1 MALAGLKRV
10 QSWLGTK
17 LELSRGGGSRTIR
30 SMEGLRGFAAL
41 LVFVV
46 HYAYFIA
53 PYLGGSPAF
62 AATVERLSQ
71 VGNTG
76 VDLFFVLSGYLIY
89 GSLMARAQPFGP
101 YLARRVTRIYPV
113 FIIVFAVYAALSYV
127 VPGSERIPQ
136 ALPDSVLYYAANL
149 LLLGPL
155 LVPVWPLV
163 PVTWSLS
170 YEVFFYAFA
179 PLLITAFSL
188 RQRSAAWRVTFFL
201 LLAGI
206 FLAVCAFFP
215 GRSRLA
221 TFAAGVLLYEALR
234 FTRLRV
240 PGALATA
247 AVCAAGLGVY
257 LALYRGRAD
266 VPLSTLVLSLT
277 FFTLCFHLFSPGQ
290 SWLRRT
296 LEWTPL
302 RRFGNMSY
310 SFYMTHVLS
319 MNLLTLLLPAPGTLF
334 GGSAP
339 LIYVALLPLFFLA
352 SWLPAFALFLA
363 VERPLS
369 LNPQREPLPPKV
381 EATDAPR
388 LARRNSSSA

>member
-1 MALAGLKRV
+1 MGA
-10 QSWLGTK
+10 K
-17 LELSRGGGSRTIR
+17 LELSRGGSRTIR

-41 LVFVV
+41 LVFGV
-46 HYAYFIA
+46 HYAYFIV
-53 PYLGGSPAF
+53 PYLGDSPGF
-62 AATVERLSQ
+62 AAAVDRLSQ

-101 YLARRVTRIYPV
+101 YLARRATRVYPV
-113 FIIVFAVYAALSYV
+113 FLVVFAVYAALSYAL
-127 VPGSERIPQ
+127 PGGERVPQ
-136 ALPDSVLYYAANL
+136 ALPDAVLYYAANL

-163 PVTWSLS
+163 PVAWSLS
-170 YEVFFYAFA
+170 YEVFFYALA
-179 PLLITAFSL
+179 PLLVTAFGL
-188 RQRSAAWRVTFFL
+188 RRRSTAWRVTFFL
-201 LLAGI
+201 LLAGL

-234 FTRLRV
+234 STRLRV
-240 PGALATA
+240 PGALTTA
-247 AVCAAGLGVY
+247 AVCAAGLGAY
-257 LALYRGRAD
+257 LALFRGRAD

-277 FFTLCFHLFSPGQ
+277 FFTLCFHLFSPGE
-290 SWLRRT
+290 SWLRRAF
-296 LEWTPL
+296 EWTPL

-310 SFYMTHVLS
+310 SFYLTHVLS
-319 MNLLTLLLPAPGTLF
+319 MNLLTLLLPGSGTPL

-339 LIYVALLPLFFLA
+339 LVYAALLPLFFLV

-369 LNPQREPLPPKV
+369 LNP
-381 EATDAPR
+381 
-388 LARRNSSSA
+388 RRNPSPQPAEAAGSSRLVR

>member
-1 MALAGLKRV
+1 MVLDGLDKVR
-10 QSWLGTK
+10 SWLDAK

-41 LVFVV
+41 LVFGV

-53 PYLGGSPAF
+53 PYLEHAPTF
-62 AATVERLSQ
+62 AAAAERLSQ

-101 YLARRVTRIYPV
+101 YLARRVTRVYPV
-113 FIIVFAVYAALSYV
+113 FLVVFAVYAALSYV

-136 ALPDSVLYYAANL
+136 TLPDAVLYYAANL

-163 PVTWSLS
+163 PVAWSLS
-170 YEVFFYAFA
+170 YEVFFYALA
-179 PLLITAFSL
+179 PLLVTAFSL
-188 RQRSAAWRVTFFL
+188 RRRSAVWRVTFFV
-201 LLAGI
+201 LLAGL

-234 FTRLRV
+234 FARLRV
-240 PGALATA
+240 PSALTTA
-247 AVCAAGLGVY
+247 AVCAAGFGTY

-277 FFTLCFHLFSPGQ
+277 FFTLCFHLFSPGE
-290 SWLRRT
+290 SWLRRAF
-296 LEWTPL
+296 EWTPL

-310 SFYMTHVLS
+310 SFYLTHVLS
-319 MNLLTLLLPAPGTLF
+319 MNLLTLLLPGPGTPL
-334 GGSAP
+334 GESAP
-339 LIYVALLPLFFLA
+339 LVYAALLPLFFLV
-352 SWLPAFALFLA
+352 SWVPAFALFVT

-369 LNPQREPLPPKV
+369 FNPRRNPLPPPQPA
-381 EATDAPR
+381 EAARSR
-388 LARRNSSSA
+388 LVR